1 VSRLRALAL
10 FAPLALLLPLGSAA
24 AQEAPPRPDP
34 PTVITIPTI
43 GLTAPVVA
51 IGLEDDGSMG
61 APTDPDTVGWYDLGP
76 GLGEPGNLLVD
87 GHVDW
92 GGRLRTFGRLR
103 QVAVGDGVQLADADG
118 QVVSYRVV
126 ATRWLDADTTD
137 LADVFGQTP
146 DQQLTLITCGGEFD
160 LARHVYLSRLVVRA
174 VRDDPPVASDGA
186 QDTPLPFPFPP
197 TPN

>member
-1 VSRLRALAL
+1 VRRLRALAL
-10 FAPLALLLPLGSAA
+10 LLCLLPLGSAA
-24 AQEAPPRPDP
+24 AQEAPPWPDP

-51 IGLEDDGSMG
+51 IGLENDGSMG

-160 LARHVYLSRLVVRA
+160 QARQVYLSRLVVRA
-174 VRDDPPVASDGA
+174 VRDDPPPASDGA
-186 QDTPLPFPFPP
+186 QDTLLPLPFPP